1 MDSTPLVLVVLAA
14 VALGALLPLAFQLTL
29 TLRATRKMIASVE
42 PRLNAAIGELSA
54 AAAATNRSLSAL
66 DAAALQ
72 RTAEGVVE
80 IGNLAKKARDISATI
95 EMASAV
101 GAAAAPAV
109 AAIIKAWRAP
119 AEAAPAE
126 SEEPSNQEPHNEQP
140 VVLHRKEM
148 DQS

>member
-1 MDSTPLVLVVLAA
+1 MDSTALALVVLAA

-29 TLRATRKMIASVE
+29 TLRATRKMIVSVE

-54 AAAATNRSLSAL
+54 AAAATNRSFSAL
-66 DAAALQ
+66 DTAALQ
-72 RTAEGVVE
+72 QTAEGVVE
-80 IGNLAKKARDISATI
+80 IGALAKKARDISATI

-119 AEAAPAE
+119 ADPGEPATE
-126 SEEPSNQEPHNEQP
+126 RPSNQEPHNEQP

-148 DQS
+148 DNP